1 MKKRSL
7 LSASITRDKERA
19 LHIAAGAKHTDFV
32 KNLVKQM
39 NKEEIA
45 LKNRH
50 GNTALCF
57 AAASGVVKIAELMV
71 NKNKDLPLIRGFGD
85 VTPLFMAVSYKCKP
99 MALYLLSVTQL
110 IHLTSQEQIELLI
123 ATIYSDFFDIS
134 LNILE
139 LNPSLATM
147 NDAKNNDETAL
158 HVMARKTS
166 AIANGDRLNFWKSCI
181 NSLKGG
187 ISNKEEEEMKTA
199 ARKLVESLW
208 KHGVFEL
215 PHKELIN
222 FIRHPSRLLHD
233 AASVGNVEFLV
244 LVIRRYP
251 DVVWEEDDDGK
262 SIFHVAVENRLED
275 VFNLI
280 FELGGLKDFSTKYR
294 TTVKGKYNLLHLA
307 AKLAAPNH
315 LNRVSGAALQMQREL
330 LWFKVSNNLAT

>member
-1 MKKRSL
+1 MYPFKFFI
-7 LSASITRDKERA
+7 LSNIC
-19 LHIAAGAKHTDFV
+19 I
-32 KNLVKQM
+32 
-39 NKEEIA
+39 
-45 LKNRH
+45 
-50 GNTALCF
+50 
-57 AAASGVVKIAELMV
+57 
-71 NKNKDLPLIRGFGD
+71 
-85 VTPLFMAVSYKCKP
+85 Y
-99 MALYLLSVTQL
+99 TQL
-110 IHLTSQEQIELLI
+110 KTNHRTFVFIC
-123 ATIYSDFFDIS
+123 DC
-134 LNILE
+134 
-139 LNPSLATM
+139 
-147 NDAKNNDETAL
+147 TA
-158 HVMARKTS
+158 
-166 AIANGDRLNFWKSCI
+166 
-181 NSLKGG
+181 LKGG